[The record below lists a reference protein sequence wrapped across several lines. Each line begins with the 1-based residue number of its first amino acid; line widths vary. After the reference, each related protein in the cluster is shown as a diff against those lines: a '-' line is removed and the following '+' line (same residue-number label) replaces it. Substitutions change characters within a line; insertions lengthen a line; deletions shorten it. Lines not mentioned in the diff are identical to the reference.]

1 MEKSCKDS
9 ANLKEKQGVRSIR
22 YVCKIL
28 FTNLRNRTISVAKT
42 ERFIFCDDNFSH
54 WILLIS

>member
-9 ANLKEKQGVRSIR
+9 ANLKEKQGVRSTR

-42 ERFIFCDDNFSH
+42 ERFIFCDDNFSR
-54 WILLIS
+54 

>member
-9 ANLKEKQGVRSIR
+9 ANLKEKQGVRSTR

-42 ERFIFCDDNFSH
+42 ERFIFFDDNFSR